1 MMPTNSP
8 RKSLCRPEPASVGE
22 GPAFRTFSAPPL
34 VTVITGGARDFLRNV
49 LTFALLAAV
58 FVPFARAQAAP
69 QSQAPQ
75 PQATTGG
82 KPTPLKGVAPSQP
95 KPWLQIPVPPLPP
108 FHPQQPKRV
117 QLANG
122 MVIFLQEDHELP
134 TIDGTMRIRGGS
146 LLEPPAKTGLVDM
159 YGDVWRT
166 GGTKTMTGDQL
177 DDFLEARAAKVETD
191 GGLDSTSI
199 SFSCLKGDFDDVF
212 KIYLDVLN
220 NPAFREDKLALA
232 KRQMNTGISRRNDD
246 IGEIAGRES
255 TRLAYGPDNPYSRIP
270 QYWTVTAVS
279 VEDLGQ
285 WHAKFVHPNNIIM
298 GIVGDFD
305 SNQMEARL
313 RQAFESWPAGPPAP
327 KPAVQFHEPKPGIYF
342 VDKEDVDQSAIRMV
356 MLGIRRDNPD
366 YYPVEAL
373 NEVMGGG
380 FSSRLFVDIRTKK
393 GLAYSV
399 GGGVGASYDHPGIF
413 RLSMGTKS
421 GSTVEALKA
430 LDEELANLVTNPP
443 TAEELK
449 RAKDSIL
456 NSFIFNFDSKSK
468 VLRERMAYEFYGY
481 PADFLERYRA
491 GIEKATTA
499 DVARV
504 AEKYIHPKQFA
515 VLVVGNQKEFGEK
528 LSSLGPVIPI
538 DITIPT
544 APPGQQQGAAPATP
558 AASNPA
564 GRELLNKVIEALGG
578 SAKVNAVKALR
589 ESTMSTA
596 NTPQGEMQIKREIL
610 VAYPDRLRVNMQM
623 PQGEALLVVTPT
635 DAFLSMAQTGV
646 RPMPEPLK
654 EQIVNGLRRDPIA
667 VVQHANDPK
676 YTFTAGPSETIKGV
690 SAAALDIDAD
700 GAKVRWWVDPQSG
713 HILRM
718 EFDAITQQGPAKHTE
733 DLSDWKLVDGVS
745 FAFKRTGTDNGQPAG
760 SEDVQQIQVNP
771 PVDPKAFEK
780 PAS

>member
-1 MMPTNSP
+1 MMPTNSS
-8 RKSLCRPEPASVGE
+8 RKGLCHPEPTLVGE
-22 GPAFRTFSAPPL
+22 APALRIFSAVSLPPAG
-34 VTVITGGARDFLRNV
+34 TIARGHECLRNALILALV
-49 LTFALLAAV
+49 AFLLTPLAL
-58 FVPFARAQAAP
+58 AQAAP
-69 QSQAPQ
+69 QSRKPE

-82 KPTPLKGVAPSQP
+82 KPTPVKGVAPGQP

-108 FHPQQPKRV
+108 FNPQQPKRI

-146 LLEPPAKTGLVDM
+146 LLEPAAKTGLVDM

-166 GGTKTMTGDQL
+166 GGTKSMTGDQL

-199 SFSCLKGDFDDVF
+199 SFSCLKGDFEDVF
-212 KIYLDVLN
+212 KLYLDVLN

-255 TRLAYGPDNPYSRIP
+255 TKLAYGADSPYARIP
-270 QYWTVTAVS
+270 QYWTVAAVTP
-279 VEDLGQ
+279 EDLAQ
-285 WHAKFVHPNNIIM
+285 WHGKFVHPNNVIM

-305 SNQMEARL
+305 SAQMEARL

-327 KPAVQFHEPKPGIYF
+327 KLEVQFHEPKPGLYF
-342 VDKEDVDQSAIRMV
+342 VDKQDVDQSAIRMV

-393 GLAYSV
+393 GLAYAV
-399 GGGVGASYDHPGIF
+399 GGGVGAAFDHPGIF
-413 RLSMGTKS
+413 RVSMGTKS
-421 GSTVEALKA
+421 GSTIEAIKA
-430 LDEELANLVTNPP
+430 LDQELQNLTTDPP

-456 NSFIFNFDSKSK
+456 NSFVFNFDSKSK

-491 GIEKATTA
+491 GIEKVTTGE
-499 DVARV
+499 VARV
-504 AEKYIHPKQFA
+504 AQKYIHPKQFA

-528 LSSLGPVIPI
+528 LSSLGPVTPI
-538 DITIPT
+538 DIAIPT
-544 APPGQQQGAAPATP
+544 APPGQQPANATP

-564 GRELLNKVIEALGG
+564 GRELLHKVIDALGG
-578 SAKVNAVKALR
+578 SAKVNTVKSLR
-589 ESTMSTA
+589 ENTLSTA
-596 NTPQGEMQIKREIL
+596 KTQQGEVQMKREIL
-610 VAYPDRLRVNMQM
+610 VAYPDRFRVNMQM
-623 PQGEALLVVTPT
+623 PQGEVLLVATPT
-635 DAFLSMAQTGV
+635 DAFMSMAQMGT
-646 RPMPEPLK
+646 RPMPGPLK
-654 EQIVNGLRRDPIA
+654 DQIMSGLRRDPI
-667 VVQHANDPK
+667 VVAQHENDPK
-676 YTFTAGPSETIKGV
+676 YTFTAGPTETINGI
-690 SAAALDIDAD
+690 SATALDVDAD
-700 GAKVRWWVDPQSG
+700 GSKVRWWVDPQSG

-718 EFDAITQQGPAKHTE
+718 EYETITQQGPAKHME
-733 DLSDWKLVDGVS
+733 DLSDWKAVDGLT
-745 FAFKRTGTDNGQPAG
+745 FAFKRTGFDNGQPAG
-760 SEDVQQIQVNP
+760 SEEVQQIQINP